1 MTDPSYRSQILVFTS
16 PLIGNYGVPRNETP
30 IDSRDVGVLLESKG
44 IQCTGIIVQNLAE
57 QFSHYEAIESLDSWC
72 KRYGVPGITGVDTRA
87 ITTLLR
93 DQGTTLGRIGVVVSF
108 SGLAVYNEF
117 AAWFPNR
124 SGSEVVYLEQAFPRP
139 KFFFPITFAVITVL
153 LSFSASNS
161 LGEPHFLALC
171 WEVDPDRSG

>member
-1 MTDPSYRSQILVFTS
+1 MIWL
-16 PLIGNYGVPRNETP
+16 
-30 IDSRDVGVLLESKG
+30 
-44 IQCTGIIVQNLAE
+44 
-57 QFSHYEAIESLDSWC
+57 
-72 KRYGVPGITGVDTRA
+72 
-87 ITTLLR
+87 
-93 DQGTTLGRIGVVVSF
+93 IGVVVSF

-161 LGEPHFLALC
+161 LGKRFHATPGFASFTLQAFRRSLRSVYPDSSRVSHHKVETERNCCSLCRRRVVTCVMNALHSSVFVPNSHMVHSGTAFHEMVTPHYEC
-171 WEVDPDRSG
+171 PCICQGRCSGLVSASPI